1 MGAGVALSYSDNNTL
16 DMEPRNRN
24 KNKLGN
30 NSITKQ
36 AIGDYPE
43 NGELRALSAPNPF
56 RHRITLDTHD
66 TPIEYDIHKIST
78 KASRHIHNISTGCG

>member
-1 MGAGVALSYSDNNTL
+1 MGAGVALSYRDNNTL

-36 AIGDYPE
+36 PIGNYPI
-43 NGELRALSAPNPF
+43 NRELRALSAPNPQP
-56 RHRITLDTHD
+56 HTITPATHD
-66 TPIEYDIHKIST
+66 TPIIFD
-78 KASRHIHNISTGCG
+78 IHNISTP